1 MTTLTQNLDLIVLR
15 GQKFGAGT
23 SPSNGAIWDEF
34 SMDLNYRFLFEDL
47 KFSVLKVQKHIFVN
61 SVTST
66 NLIICDF
73 HKKGNPTT
81 RRLLSVKD
89 NLLI

>member
-1 MTTLTQNLDLIVLR
+1 MTTINTKFTFDCVK
-15 GQKFGAGT
+15 GAKFGAGT

-89 NLLI
+89 NLII